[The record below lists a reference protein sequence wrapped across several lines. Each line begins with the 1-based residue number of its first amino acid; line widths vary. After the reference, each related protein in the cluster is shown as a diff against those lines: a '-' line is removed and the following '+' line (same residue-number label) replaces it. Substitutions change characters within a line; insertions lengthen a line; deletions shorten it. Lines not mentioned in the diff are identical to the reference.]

1 MPPPRPAASARALA
15 AGWRGDGVD
24 CQDVDEC
31 AEGTASCD
39 QICINEPGS
48 FTCQCREGFQLV
60 RARAGSPPA
69 CSDRAPRCGRA
80 PVLSLPAHHQG

>member
-39 QICINEPGS
+39 QICIMLESKKRP
-48 FTCQCREGFQLV
+48 
-60 RARAGSPPA
+60 
-69 CSDRAPRCGRA
+69 
-80 PVLSLPAHHQG
+80 